1 MAYATIMV
9 CLRLERSNAGLLR
22 MAGGL
27 AERFHARVIGVATRQ
42 PTPFIYSDTY
52 VPAEIIEQ
60 DREEIRKS
68 VGMAEE
74 EFRGALADRADKLE
88 FRSMLMFGPLADYV
102 ADEARSADL
111 VLVEADAEGAAFD
124 PLLDVDIG
132 DLAMRAGRPLLV
144 APSGADAFR
153 LNHALVGWKDTRET
167 RRAIVDALPLLEAAS
182 HVTVVEIAAQEEIAE
197 AMARLQDVVGWLERH
212 GVRAESIA
220 APSTGE
226 DAGRLKAIAREQGAD
241 LIVAGAYGHARLREW
256 AFGGVTRD
264 LLRYA
269 GACSLVSH

>member
-1 MAYATIMV
+1 MTYPTIMV

-22 MAGGL
+22 LAGGL
-27 AERFHARVIGVATRQ
+27 AERFRARVIGITTRQ

-52 VPAEIIEQ
+52 VPAELIEQ
-60 DREEIRKS
+60 DRQEIRKS

-111 VLVEADAEGAAFD
+111 LLIDADAEGAAFD
-124 PLLDVDIG
+124 PLVDVDIG

-144 APSGADAFR
+144 APSGVDALR
-153 LNHALVGWKDTRET
+153 LKHALVGWNDTRET
-167 RRAIVDALPLLEAAS
+167 RRAVVDALPLLEAARQ
-182 HVTVVEIAAQEEIAE
+182 VTVVEIAAEDEIAE
-197 AMARLQDVVGWLERH
+197 AKARLEDVLGWLERH
-212 GVRAESIA
+212 RVSAQSIA
-220 APSTGE
+220 APPTGD
-226 DAGRLKAIAREQGAD
+226 DAGQLKAIAREHGAD

-256 AFGGVTRD
+256 AFGGVTRE
-264 LLRYA
+264 LLRHA
-269 GACSLVSH
+269 GVCSLVSH